1 MANWPAIENALTA
14 WVKAATSFAAG
25 KVVLAEQ
32 GGTAPLSGMVSIR
45 ISDVRDI
52 APQVELIDETDL
64 DRPAGTEV
72 RFTAR
77 AFKEFSVTLQ
87 AFTDATTGAS
97 TATAKLTRCQTYL
110 GLPSTKALF
119 EAADIS
125 CFDPGVVQNVTAVS
139 HAVFEGR
146 AVLTLRFYGLD
157 EATEDAGYIATVDLD
172 DYTGPPALGTSDEID
187 IP

>member
-1 MANWPAIENALTA
+1 MNRTAIENALTA

-25 KVVLAEQ
+25 KVVLSEQ

-45 ISDVRDI
+45 IGDTRDI
-52 APQVELIDETDL
+52 APQVELLDETDL
-64 DRPAGTEV
+64 NRPAGTEV
-72 RFTAR
+72 RFTAK

-97 TATAKLTRCQTYL
+97 TALAKLTACQSYL

-125 CFDPGVVQNVTAVS
+125 CFDPGVVQNLTAVS

-157 EATEDAGYIATVDLD
+157 EVTEDAGYIATVELEDF
-172 DYTGPPALGTSDEID
+172 TGPPLGDTDEID